1 MDQQITIIPIEQL
14 RECPFNPRQFY
25 TDESMIDLAESI
37 KAQGVMQP
45 IVARPLTEQQQD
57 INLRFEIVFGH
68 RRYRASKMAKLEA
81 VPVIVRAMTDQEVAI
96 AQVHENVQR
105 QDVTALEEADSLA
118 RLHREHKLNAD
129 QIAEAIGKS
138 RSYVYGRLKLARMAP
153 EVRKAVAEQGLS
165 PDIGLELARIADH
178 NLQRAT
184 LKELK
189 EWSGSD
195 NWLSVRQA
203 KARMGSLWTNVISA
217 APFDPTDVTLAPKS
231 GACAKCPRLAR
242 NDPDLMAA
250 LGPDVCTD
258 HRCWEFKARAALELK
273 LQELRREGH
282 EVIVG
287 EEAAKLLP
295 SRWHRPEGLFRLDA
309 VAFDEELDGKVHPVT
324 YREAIERAADPA
336 VRLTVIARTNDSDDE
351 LLHYFVSRSW
361 ADRVVKATSPKAG
374 VPAEEPEDV
383 DADLL
388 ASWSDAERAMADLD
402 VRKDVRRAV
411 IERLA
416 ILPRSV
422 EELHAWVSY
431 EFEQAGDFGL
441 AGEVLGL
448 AAECSQAV
456 AHFEATGG
464 DEATFN
470 EHAWYRERIQA
481 MSGAEAGRL
490 IAAIAIDNTLMG
502 YIHLRRP
509 EARSEA
515 AAMVAI
521 AARYDVNPAAF
532 LPAPTPAEQADAFA
546 TPSTAAQ
553 AQMGAVGK
561 AKGKG
566 SKWVKTSKLAD
577 DPEFTG
583 EGQMDDAG
591 SAGGSA
597 STAEAQSKAARAS
610 DEAAGGAKARRSS
623 AQRAAAA
630 RRTATPTEQT
640 DDAGSAVG
648 SAGQVDALAEA
659 AS

>member
-1 MDQQITIIPIEQL
+1 MDQQIITIPIEQL
-14 RECPFNPRQFY
+14 CECPFNPRKIY
-25 TDESMIDLAESI
+25 PEGTLLDLAESI

-45 IVARPLTEQQQD
+45 IVVRPLIEQQQD

-68 RRYRASKMAKLEA
+68 RRFRASQMAKLVA
-81 VPVIVRAMTDQEVAI
+81 VPAIVRAMTDQEAAI

-153 EVRKAVAEQGLS
+153 EVRTAVAEQGLS

-287 EEAAKLLP
+287 EAAAKLLP
-295 SRWHRPEGLFRLDA
+295 SRSRWHRPEGLFRLDA
-309 VAFDEELDGKVHPVT
+309 VAFDEERDGKVHPVT

-464 DEATFN
+464 DEDTFN
-470 EHAWYRERIQA
+470 EHAWYMERIRA
-481 MSGAEAGRL
+481 MNGAEAGRL
-490 IAAIAIDNTLMG
+490 LAAIAIDNTLMG
-502 YIHLRRP
+502 YMHLRSP
-509 EARSEA
+509 DARSQA
-515 AAMVAI
+515 AAMVAT
-521 AARYDVNPAAF
+521 AARYGVDPAAF
-532 LPAPTPAEQADAFA
+532 LPAPKPAEQADAFE
-546 TPSTAAQ
+546 TPSTAAH
-553 AQMGAVGK
+553 AQEGAAGK

-583 EGQMDDAG
+583 EDQTDDAGSAGGCTLTAEAQSTAARAPGDAAGASRKGGTQGKAVDQTDDAG
-591 SAGGSA
+591 SAGGS
-597 STAEAQSKAARAS
+597 T
-610 DEAAGGAKARRSS
+610 
-623 AQRAAAA
+623 
-630 RRTATPTEQT
+630 
-640 DDAGSAVG
+640 
-648 SAGQVDALAEA
+648 GQVDALAEA
-659 AS
+659 TS